1 MSILAIEN
9 NTIHFYHQKH
19 TALNDWMNYPTA
31 CGEKISKES
40 FVMRDIWQNGDLE
53 GAANPKPLNS
63 SAITRLLNRAWQAQK
78 IRPQLEKGEKRHEF
92 KTAHGFRKYFK
103 TQLDQ
108 ARVPSIKTDLLMG
121 HSIGV
126 NDSYNRFSEEQMLE
140 NYLQGIEYLT
150 VNQNIVL
157 INKSIKQQSEFMQ
170 QSSKGMDERY
180 NNEIDILRKEME
192 SRFNQILL
200 KIDVEKVIQRKIK

>member
-1 MSILAIEN
+1 
-9 NTIHFYHQKH
+9 
-19 TALNDWMNYPTA
+19 
-31 CGEKISKES
+31 
-40 FVMRDIWQNGDLE
+40 
-53 GAANPKPLNS
+53 
-63 SAITRLLNRAWQAQK
+63 
-78 IRPQLEKGEKRHEF
+78 
-92 KTAHGFRKYFK
+92 
-103 TQLDQ
+103 
-108 ARVPSIKTDLLMG
+108 MG

>member
-1 MSILAIEN
+1 
-9 NTIHFYHQKH
+9 
-19 TALNDWMNYPTA
+19 MNYPTA